1 MDSHDNFGRTPLPDS
16 KTYYKARVIIIVYWY
31 KERSICNGHL
41 IYYKSGPSEEW
52 VEDDLCIG

>member
-1 MDSHDNFGRTPLPDS
+1 MDSHDNFGRTPLTDS

-41 IYYKSGPSEEW
+41 IYYKSGTSEE
-52 VEDDLCIG
+52 